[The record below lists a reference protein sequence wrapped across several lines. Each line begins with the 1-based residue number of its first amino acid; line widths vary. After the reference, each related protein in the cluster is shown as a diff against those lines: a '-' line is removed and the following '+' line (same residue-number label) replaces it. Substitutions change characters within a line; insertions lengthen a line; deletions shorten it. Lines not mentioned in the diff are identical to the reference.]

1 MSDIR
6 FAIAARRGA
15 LLLFFLLFACAGGKE
30 VERDVR
36 SFEPRLTTRTIW
48 QPCRRSIPPGY
59 VVEQADCGPAN
70 ISRPA
75 VSSASGACDTMTADH
90 SEATRML
97 ASQASCTDA
106 VIARLETLGGGRAGS
121 ITRRS
126 RRGASCRRST
136 GHSGAW
142 RPATASSGWL
152 APRRLRH

>member
-106 VIARLETLGGGRAGS
+106 VIARLETLGSGRADGALLS
-121 ITRRS
+121 DLSAAYYVRAQRRN
-126 RRGASCRRST
+126 
-136 GHSGAW
+136 
-142 RPATASSGWL
+142 RPADLLRALDAAGRAVAA
-152 APRRLRH
+152 AP